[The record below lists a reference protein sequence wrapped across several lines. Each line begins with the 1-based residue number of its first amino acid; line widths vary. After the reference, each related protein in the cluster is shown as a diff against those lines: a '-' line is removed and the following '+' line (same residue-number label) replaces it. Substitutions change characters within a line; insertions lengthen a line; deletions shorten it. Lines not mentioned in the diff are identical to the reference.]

1 MIESMKEIKITTEYI
16 TLGQF
21 LKFADIISNG
31 GEAKNF
37 LMFNS
42 VLINGVEDNRRGRKI
57 RAGDIVEVK
66 GLKFSIQWLLVKSI
80 LQISEGIK
88 N

>member
-1 MIESMKEIKITTEYI
+1 MIENVKEIFITTEYI

-37 LMFNS
+37 LMFNT

-57 RAGDIVEVK
+57 RSSDVVEVK
-66 GLKFSIQWLLVKSI
+66 GLKFVVK
-80 LQISEGIK
+80 
-88 N
+88 